1 MNAIMEINK
10 VLVIIA
16 FSIIMFLSLFSFLSK
31 EILNKYELGFKNGYT
46 QALKDFN
53 LIKEK

>member
-1 MNAIMEINK
+1 METNK
-10 VLVIIA
+10 ILVIIA
-16 FSIIMFLSLFSFLSK
+16 FSVIMFLSLFSFFSK

-46 QALKDFN
+46 QAIKDFN